1 MFLESSFP
9 LWFQRFLW
17 RVSTK
22 TDRSELRN
30 VTRNITSQLSRI
42 FYDLLCVM
50 TNWFCNLKKVILD
63 WKELQ
68 PIVTKQI
75 LPDSSTINSW
85 LVTHVSRPTLPQVW
99 GGGWLPIWLPPGVPN
114 LSALINHTFG
124 THDSDEFTAPNLE
137 KFPAASRRPKPSKL
151 SRFWES
157 LKGVAFGLQSS
168 DWSPEPN

>member
-99 GGGWLPIWLPPGVPN
+99 GGGWLPILLPPGVPN

-124 THDSDEFTAPNLE
+124 THDSDEFTVPNLE
-137 KFPAASRRPKPSKL
+137 KNSGRFAAVETFKIIKILGKSKGG
-151 SRFWES
+151 S
-157 LKGVAFGLQSS
+157 LWTSELGLVTRT
-168 DWSPEPN
+168 